1 MNSFFGEIKNLV
13 VGLVEQERHRVSAE
27 LHGQVNQ
34 FLTTCQKGELDI
46 QKIAE
51 LQNQLLGIHV
61 DQNVSEKI
69 SSLEKKVRDF
79 FEPQFAD
86 FLQKQNELRAHFE
99 ELLKV
104 NRKFSEVQKFFCFAQ
119 KGNC

>member
-1 MNSFFGEIKNLV
+1 MNSFFGEIRNLV

-27 LHGQVNQ
+27 LHSQVNP
-34 FLTTCQKGELDI
+34 FLATCQKGELDI

-61 DQNVSEKI
+61 DKNVSEKI
-69 SSLEKKVRDF
+69 SSLEKGFAIF

-99 ELLKV
+99 ELLEV
-104 NRKFSEVQKFFCFAQ
+104 NRKFSEVQNFSVLLME
-119 KGNC
+119 